1 MLTHAMAD
9 FSFQSLTLRQE
20 IGANSYAL
28 TLGDE
33 TVILDAG
40 MHPKEEGPDSIPRYQ
55 NLQFDSATA
64 IIISHSHLDHIGTL
78 PLAQRDQPSA
88 PVYLT
93 PGCAALGEALLHNSI
108 NVMASQAT
116 ELGISEYPLFHHR
129 EVDYLRENWMHREYE
144 RSFPLQEGDIDS
156 TEVTFYDAGHILG
169 SAGVLFE
176 KEEMKIFYTG
186 DVHFYDHSLI
196 KGARFSEVA
205 EMEDLDVMIM
215 ETTRGVDERP
225 GGNVRPKEEARLA
238 EHIRRTLTDGGS
250 VLIPVFAIGKT
261 QEVLHM
267 LDQFKAQGE
276 IPEKT
281 PIIIGGLSTKM
292 TLLYDQFAKSTR
304 RTSPGFQILK
314 DMDVITGSKK
324 RSRAPIECKPG
335 AIYCLSSGMMSEKTT
350 SNIFAR
356 SFISNP
362 NNTLLFVGYA
372 DPDTPAGKIKNAS
385 TGDVIRLDGTHKVQL
400 NCVVD
405 DFDFSGHAHRDQLID
420 FAVKVAPK
428 KLLLVHGDP
437 PAVAWFKEQ
446 LNKLLP
452 DTQIEVPMPG
462 KTITL

>member
-1 MLTHAMAD
+1 MAE

-33 TVILDAG
+33 TIILDAG
-40 MHPKEEGPDSIPRYQ
+40 MHPKEEGADAIPRFQ
-55 NLQFDSATA
+55 NLPFDSASA

-93 PGCAALGEALLHNSI
+93 PGCAALGEALLHNSV
-108 NVMASQAT
+108 NVMSSQRT
-116 ELGISEYPLFHHR
+116 ELGLNDYPLFHHR
-129 EVDYLRENWMHREYE
+129 EIDYLRDNWMHRDYE
-144 RSFPLQEGDIDS
+144 RTFHLSPGDVDS

-176 KEEMKIFYTG
+176 KDDQRIFYTG
-186 DVHFYDHSLI
+186 DVHFHDHSLI
-196 KGARFSEVA
+196 KGARFPELQGI
-205 EMEDLDVMIM
+205 DTLIM
-215 ETTRGVDERP
+215 ETTRGSDERP
-225 GGNVRPKEEARLA
+225 GGNVRPKEEARIA
-238 EHIRRTLTDGGS
+238 EHIRRTFEEGGS

-267 LDQFKAQGE
+267 LDQFKEDGL

-292 TLLYDQFAKSTR
+292 TMLYDQFATTTR
-304 RTSPGFQILK
+304 RTRPGFQILK

-324 RSRAPIECKPG
+324 RSREPIAYKPG

-350 SNIFAR
+350 SNAFAR
-356 SFISNP
+356 TFISTP
-362 NNTLLFVGYA
+362 ANTLLFVGYA
-372 DPDTPAGKIKNAS
+372 DPDTPAGKIKQAS
-385 TGDVIRLDGTHKVQL
+385 TGDVISLDRTHQVQL

-405 DFDFSGHAHRDQLID
+405 DFDFSGHAHRDDLLE
-420 FAVKVAPK
+420 FAIKVAPK

-437 PAVAWFKEQ
+437 PAVAWFQAQ
-446 LNKLLP
+446 LAEKLP
-452 DTQIEVPMPG
+452 NTEIHVPMPG
-462 KTITL
+462 KTISLK

>member
-1 MLTHAMAD
+1 MSD

-28 TLGDE
+28 KLGDE

-40 MHPKEEGPDSIPRYQ
+40 MHPKEEGADSIPRYQ
-55 NLQFDSATA
+55 NLRFDSATA
-64 IIISHSHLDHIGTL
+64 IIISHSHLDHFGTL

-108 NVMASQAT
+108 NVMTSQRT
-116 ELGISEYPLFHHR
+116 ELDLPDYPLFHHR
-129 EVDYLRENWMHREYE
+129 EVDYLKENWMHREYE
-144 RSFPLQEGDIDS
+144 RSFHLNNGEIDS
-156 TEVTFYDAGHILG
+156 AQVTFYDAGHIMG

-176 KEEMKIFYTG
+176 KDKLKIFYTG

-196 KGARFSEVA
+196 KGARFP
-205 EMEDLDVMIM
+205 DLTGIDVLIM

-225 GGNVRPKEEARLA
+225 GGNIRPKEEARLA
-238 EHIRRTLTDGGS
+238 EHIRRTLEDGGS

-261 QEVLHM
+261 QEVLHL
-267 LDQFKAQGE
+267 LDQFKKDGE
-276 IPEKT
+276 IPERT

-292 TLLYDQFAKSTR
+292 TILYDQFAKTTR

-324 RSRAPIECKPG
+324 RSREPIEYKAG

-356 SFISNP
+356 NFIDNP
-362 NNTLLFVGYA
+362 VNTLLFVGYA
-372 DPDTPAGKIKNAS
+372 DPATPAGKIKAAS
-385 TGDVIRLDGTHKVQL
+385 TGDLIRLDGNHSVPL
-400 NCVVD
+400 NCAVD
-405 DFDFSGHAHRDQLID
+405 EFDFSGHAHRDQLIE
-420 FAVKVAPK
+420 FAVKAAPK

-437 PAVAWFKEQ
+437 PAVAWFKEE
-446 LNKLLP
+446 LTRLLP
-452 DTQIEVPMPG
+452 GTEIHVPLPG
-462 KTITL
+462 KTINLS